1 MKTISK
7 NFLSLFFSDGI
18 TRIIGFAATVYIA
31 RVLAVEGFGLINYGM
46 AFISYALLFANP
58 GLTIIGAREVAKDPK
73 DRAFIEQTL
82 GLRLFLAVIIFVVF
96 AIGICLLPGEGM
108 TKQIILIYS
117 ATLFPFAILLEF
129 VFQGREEMEYIGAGR
144 ILQYVVYLLL
154 LLLLVRSSLDLLA
167 VPFSFV
173 LGYAVSA
180 VFLLLVYIRKYRIF
194 RPRFSMVRWRAI
206 LAAAIPVGL
215 AIIFNQVTI
224 SLPPIVLG
232 LFRTNYEVGIFSA
245 GYKIIFTLLIIE
257 RVFYYVF
264 FPVLS
269 RDYAE
274 HPAKM
279 KSNFSFLTR
288 FLFALTIPLA
298 LGGLMLAPG
307 IINIVYGPVF
317 SEAAAVLRILLLY
330 FMIVPVNTIYGYGL
344 IAMDREKRF
353 FRIIAMTA
361 AVSTLLIILLALRF
375 GVYGAAAALLVS
387 EAISISLMRWE
398 LQRVIRFRSLRYVPK
413 PVAASLLMIVVLY
426 LLRQWHSIA
435 LIVVGACI
443 YVILLYLFRGFSVQD
458 LKSIRRMFV
467 VR

>member
-1 MKTISK
+1 MKRISR
-7 NFLSLFFSDGI
+7 NFISLFLSDGI

-31 RVLAVEGFGLINYGM
+31 RTLAVEGFGQINFGL
-46 AFISYALLFANP
+46 ALISYALLFANP
-58 GLTIIGAREVAKDPK
+58 GLTVIGAREVAKDPK
-73 DRAFIEQTL
+73 NRAFIEQTL

-96 AIGICLLPGEGM
+96 AIGILLFPGESK

-117 ATLFPFAILLEF
+117 ATLFPFAVLLEF

-144 ILQYVVYLLL
+144 ILQYVLYLLL
-154 LLLLVRSSLDLLA
+154 LLILVKSSLDILA

-173 LGYAVSA
+173 LGYVFSA

-194 RPRFSMVRWRAI
+194 RPRFSISRWRSI
-206 LAAAIPVGL
+206 LASAIPVGL

-232 LFRTNYEVGIFSA
+232 LFKTNYEVGIFSA

-264 FPVLS
+264 FPILS
-269 RDYAE
+269 RDHAE
-274 HPAKM
+274 NPAKL
-279 KSNFSFLTR
+279 KKNFSFLTR

-307 IINIVYGPVF
+307 IVNIVYGRAF
-317 SEAAAVLRILLLY
+317 SEAAIVLRILLLY

-353 FRIIAMTA
+353 FRIIAIA
-361 AVSTLLIILLALRF
+361 ALVSTLLILLLGLRF

-387 EAISISLMRWE
+387 EAISISLMRRE
-398 LQRVIRFRSLRYVPK
+398 LQKVIRFQSFRYVAK
-413 PVAASLLMIVVLY
+413 PIAASLLMVVVLY
-426 LLRQWHSIA
+426 VLRQWYA
-435 LIVVGACI
+435 IVLVGVGACI

-458 LKSIRRMFV
+458 LRNIRRMFA

>member
-1 MKTISK
+1 MKKISR

-31 RVLAVEGFGLINYGM
+31 RVLAVEGFGLINYGL

-82 GLRLFLAVIIFVVF
+82 GLRLFLAVVIFVVF
-96 AIGICLLPGEGM
+96 ATAIFLLPGEGM

-144 ILQYVVYLLL
+144 ILQYVLYLLL

-173 LGYAVSA
+173 LGYAASA
-180 VFLLLVYIRKYRIF
+180 IFLLLVYIRKYRVF
-194 RPRFSMVRWRAI
+194 RPRFSILRWRAV
-206 LAAAIPVGL
+206 LTAAIPVGL

-274 HPAKM
+274 NPAKL

-298 LGGLMLAPG
+298 LGGLILAPG

-317 SEAAAVLRILLLY
+317 SDAATVLRILLLY

-353 FRIIAMTA
+353 FRIIAITA
-361 AVSTLLIILLALRF
+361 VVSTVLIILLGLRF
-375 GVYGAAAALLVS
+375 GVYGAAVALLVS
-387 EAISISLMRWE
+387 EAISISLMRRE
-398 LQRVIRFRSLRYVPK
+398 LQRVISFGSLRYVTK

-426 LLRQWHSIA
+426 VLRQWHSIV

-443 YVILLYLFRGFSVQD
+443 YVVLLYLFRGFSVQD
-458 LKSIRRMFV
+458 LKSIARMFV